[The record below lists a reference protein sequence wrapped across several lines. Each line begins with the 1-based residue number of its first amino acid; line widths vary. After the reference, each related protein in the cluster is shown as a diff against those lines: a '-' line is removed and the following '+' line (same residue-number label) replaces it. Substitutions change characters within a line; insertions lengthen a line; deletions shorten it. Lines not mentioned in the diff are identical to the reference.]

1 MRDTSRCG
9 CGRATPCMSASPPA
23 YPSLRDLAA
32 CLPAFDVLRR
42 LNSGEDSAIYLA
54 RQTTLDRLVLIHVL
68 RETEA
73 EGDVLE
79 RLRRRARLQ
88 DPRVTAVYDCGR
100 MAGGQLYLVTEHVE
114 GVPLAEVVA
123 AGRLKPKQAYAPALQ
138 LCEALQAVHAQG
150 LVHGCLSALSVLWAA
165 GDQIKLT
172 SAGMALTATG
182 ERTWL
187 QPPKG
192 GIQGDLEDLGRTL
205 HLLFTG
211 QEPGPDGR
219 VARDLPPSFAQVL
232 RRCLDGQG
240 SRPFASA
247 EEVRTALIEAVQ
259 AGRPA
264 PTPAPA
270 VAPPRPP
277 APPAPR
283 QRPGPS
289 PLQRLDAFLW
299 SGLKA
304 GLHLTIALISVASLL
319 LLYQFKDRIV
329 IEERIERPGALP
341 PRPAAQTEAAEPPI
355 PAAVMGALP
364 AAPTL
369 PVPAPV
375 TKPIEL
381 PPPMPSPQEQLR
393 ARYVQSVQ
401 AAAQAALDQVR
412 LDALPHLQRE
422 LALLQSGGEPPDI
435 DEADLPPG
443 LAELRRNYRKARA
456 GLQTS
461 APPAPQ

>member
-1 MRDTSRCG
+1 
-9 CGRATPCMSASPPA
+9 MSAFPPA

-42 LNSGEDSAIYLA
+42 LSSGEDSAVYLA

-68 RETEA
+68 RATEA

-150 LVHGCLSALSVLWAA
+150 LVHGCLNARSVLWAA

-172 SAGMALTATG
+172 GAGMALTATG

-187 QPPKG
+187 QPPKD
-192 GIQGDLEDLGRTL
+192 GIAGDLEDLGRTL

-211 QEPGPDGR
+211 EEPGTDGR

-232 RRCLDGQG
+232 RRCLDGHG

-247 EEVRTALIEAVQ
+247 EEVRNALIEAVQ

-264 PTPAPA
+264 PAPA
-270 VAPPRPP
+270 TAAPPPPPGIP

-289 PLQRLDAFLW
+289 LLQRLDAFLW

-304 GLHLTIALISVASLL
+304 GLHLTITLVSVASLL
-319 LLYQFKDRIV
+319 LLYHFKDRIV
-329 IEERIERPGALP
+329 IEERIERPGALT
-341 PRPAAQTEAAEPPI
+341 PRPAAQAEAAEPPI

-369 PVPAPV
+369 PVPAAV
-375 TKPIEL
+375 AKPIEL
-381 PPPMPSPQEQLR
+381 PPPKPSPQELLR

-401 AAAQAALDQVR
+401 AAAQSALDQVR
-412 LDALPHLQRE
+412 LDVLPHLQRE
-422 LALLQSGGEPPDI
+422 LALLQSGGEPPDT
-435 DEADLPPG
+435 DEPDLPPG
-443 LAELRRNYRKARA
+443 LAELRRNYRAARA

-461 APPAPQ
+461 APPAPK